1 MDDAST
7 PNICQPSAGVHIVLP
22 EYYSP
27 RNMGF
32 LNPETSDG
40 RIVFLLPWEGRT
52 VAGTTDT
59 PTKLTFSPK
68 PTKSEVQFILDEI
81 KDYLSEDITV
91 RNEDVLAA
99 WSGIRP
105 LVKDPKSK
113 KTEALARNHVIDV
126 SDGNLVTI
134 AGGKWT
140 TYRSMA
146 SDTVDEAVKSCRLQ
160 PEFTNCQTD
169 GLILEGGE
177 GYTPNLYIK
186 LVQDYGIDIEVAR
199 HLTHCY
205 GIKAVQVCKE
215 VSGPGKRLAKEF
227 PYIEADVKFA
237 LQEYACT
244 VVDVLA
250 RRTRLA
256 FLNVEVARD
265 VVPRVVEIMAKE
277 LGWSSAKKQ
286 EETKEA
292 MEYLEQMG
300 LNLNHEQRTS

>member
-1 MDDAST
+1 M
-7 PNICQPSAGVHIVLP
+7 
-22 EYYSP
+22 
-27 RNMGF
+27 
-32 LNPETSDG
+32 
-40 RIVFLLPWEGRT
+40 
-52 VAGTTDT
+52 
-59 PTKLTFSPK
+59 
-68 PTKSEVQFILDEI
+68 
-81 KDYLSEDITV
+81 
-91 RNEDVLAA
+91 AA

-113 KTEALARNHVIDV
+113 NTEALARNHVIDV

-146 SDTVDEAVKSCRLQ
+146 SDTVDEAVKSCQLQ
-160 PEFTNCQTD
+160 PEFTKCQTD

-186 LVQDYGIDIEVAR
+186 LVQDYSIDIEVAK
-199 HLTHCY
+199 HLSHCY
-205 GIKAVQVCKE
+205 GTKAVQVCKQ
-215 VSGPGKRLAKEF
+215 VSGPGKRLTEKF

-237 LQEYACT
+237 VKEYACT

-256 FLNVEVARD
+256 FLNVDATKN

-277 LGWSSAKKQ
+277 LGWSRVKKQ
-286 EETKEA
+286 VGITTHKVP
-292 MEYLEQMG
+292 YDL
-300 LNLNHEQRTS
+300 